1 MYKYCLSAT
10 AVVVFAGCTWVKPI
24 DGAQTVK
31 LAKPDYAV
39 NCQSLGRTTSKV
51 KDNLIGPLGRSVD
64 KVKLE
69 LITLAKNAAIE
80 LGGDTIVETIPMSQG
95 KQTFAVYK
103 CQ

>member
-1 MYKYCLSAT
+1 MFKKYLIVST
-10 AVVVFAGCTWVKPI
+10 FIVIAGCTWVKPI
-24 DGAQTVK
+24 DGAQAVK

-51 KDNLIGPLGRSVD
+51 KDNLIGPLGRSID

-69 LITLAKNAAIE
+69 LVTLAKNAAIE
-80 LGGDTIVETIPMSQG
+80 LGGDTIVETIPVSNG